1 MTTNVFPADYA
12 TVPVYEYTTKEGSF
26 ILRRQADSY
35 INVTHLL
42 NIAGLPRKQIR
53 SILEEI
59 CVNDTFEKIN
69 VGNWKYQG
77 TYIPLESALK
87 IAKDVHV
94 YDKVEPIFETELAL
108 KMSFQPVNTSSIDPP
123 APVQTLAPLAA
134 SVTAPSKPKRKIK
147 EQEISRKRQLVAT
160 TPTVPSEIPSSG
172 STEEVPKSKLV
183 QSGFPRPD
191 REIDPFLKAD
201 DSLYEIFKVLY
212 ENDPKGLG
220 MPIKLICIELLKT
233 NPEMKNIT
241 KNFSA
246 FVSGKI
252 LFYLRK
258 IDSRNRNAK
267 YILKKQHSS
276 QLNAFIYKYLGAFE
290 VELDKI
296 PRDKVPLAVL
306 KKRKEKQKKEKA
318 KTERKRKQTQ
328 KQNEKQKQKAK
339 EKEKGQLKEKE
350 NNKVVNERVA
360 KQRPVNGKSDE
371 EATTATNMNSNATDS
386 VVVPPSQTQEL
397 IDSQKEAQDLEIKR
411 LHEVIETLKS
421 SLQKVDNVQKGNI
434 LVDELKSLKVEVS
447 HLSLNYDK
455 QKGNI
460 AMLSLFK
467 RNTELSLNNS
477 KLMEENSIL
486 KEQIAVLRDEKK
498 ILEKSAVEKGTAE
511 IESLESE
518 LDAEIQNVENLIAL
532 DEALKTEVAK
542 LPRTDTL
549 IGGYKQLVETRILYQ
564 ERKYQKKQLEL
575 DMKIK
580 RLQEEISELK
590 QMISEAYKLIHF
602 KEEVISVDRSLIEE
616 YLKGYR

>member
-1 MTTNVFPADYA
+1 MATNVFPADYA
-12 TVPVYEYTTKEGSF
+12 TVPVFEYTTEEGSF
-26 ILRRQADSY
+26 ILRRQFDSY

-53 SILEEI
+53 SILDEI
-59 CVNDTFEKIN
+59 CANDTFEKIN

-87 IAKDVHV
+87 IAKDVNV
-94 YDKVEPIFETELAL
+94 YDKVEPIFEIDLAL
-108 KMSFQPVNTSSIDPP
+108 KMPVQPVNTSSIDPP
-123 APVQTLAPLAA
+123 APVQASAPIAG
-134 SVTAPSKPKRKIK
+134 SFETPDKPKRKIK
-147 EQEISRKRQLVAT
+147 EQEISRKRQSVAT
-160 TPTVPSEIPSSG
+160 TSTVPLEIPSSG

-183 QSGFPRPD
+183 ESGFPRPD

-201 DSLYEIFKVLY
+201 DALYEIFKVLY

-220 MPIKLICIELLKT
+220 MPIKLICIELLKI

-296 PRDKVPLAVL
+296 PRDTVPSAVL
-306 KKRKEKQKKEKA
+306 KKRKEKQRKEKQKTA
-318 KTERKRKQTQ
+318 KKKTAKSKRKQTSI
-328 KQNEKQKQKAK
+328 
-339 EKEKGQLKEKE
+339 EKEKGKEKE
-350 NNKVVNERVA
+350 QMTEKEPDKLVNE
-360 KQRPVNGKSDE
+360 KSDK
-371 EATTATNMNSNATDS
+371 EAIAVSNISSRRPTRNSNAI
-386 VVVPPSQTQEL
+386 VAVAAPSHTQEL
-397 IDSQKEAQDLEIKR
+397 IDAQKKVQDLEIKR
-411 LHEVIETLKS
+411 LHEAIETLKS
-421 SLQKVDNVQKGNI
+421 SLQKVNHVQKGNI

-447 HLSLNYDK
+447 HLNLNYDK

-467 RNTELSLNNS
+467 RNTELSSNNS
-477 KLMEENSIL
+477 KLMDENSLL
-486 KEQIAVLRDEKK
+486 KEQIAILRNEKK

-518 LDAEIQNVENLIAL
+518 LDAEIQNVENLIAS
-532 DEALKTEVAK
+532 DETLKTEVAK

-564 ERKYQKKQLEL
+564 ERKYQKKQLES

-580 RLQEEISELK
+580 RLQEEISELN

-616 YLKGYR
+616 YSKGYR